1 MLEVIYY
8 RTKARVEDLRYFK
21 DLAEFDEW
29 FLRQMKLEPIIVIKK
44 TELKKES

>member
-8 RTKARVEDLRYFK
+8 RTKAEVEDLRYFK

-29 FLRQMKLEPIIVIKK
+29 FLRQIKIEPIIII
-44 TELKKES
+44 EKKEL